1 MLFLAV
7 RYPWEGE
14 KREKKGGKIEERKE
28 KRRERKRNRER
39 SKRKRRENNTE
50 AEMKKEER
58 RGEKKGGGKKE
69 KQWRKKKHGNPSIF
83 FARAFFS
90 SSLFRRKQRDSSSH
104 FPASKSCPGVL
115 RPGYG
120 GGGQSGANKT
130 VKLTNSVGDKGCD
143 KGGGMALFVP
153 AACMHACM
161 QARRAASGRRCVYHP
176 HGGRMRVD

>member
-1 MLFLAV
+1 M
-7 RYPWEGE
+7 
-14 KREKKGGKIEERKE
+14 KRKGEERK
-28 KRRERKRNRER
+28 KNNGGRKSMATRPYFSRAR
-39 SKRKRRENNTE
+39 
-50 AEMKKEER
+50 
-58 RGEKKGGGKKE
+58 
-69 KQWRKKKHGNPSIF
+69 F
-83 FARAFFS
+83 FLLLF
-90 SSLFRRKQRDSSSH
+90 FRRKQRDSSSH

>member
-1 MLFLAV
+1 
-7 RYPWEGE
+7 
-14 KREKKGGKIEERKE
+14 
-28 KRRERKRNRER
+28 
-39 SKRKRRENNTE
+39 
-50 AEMKKEER
+50 MKKEER

-120 GGGQSGANKT
+120 GGGQSRANKT

>member
-1 MLFLAV
+1 MPGKE
-7 RYPWEGE
+7 RKGRRKGE
-14 KREKKGGKIEERKE
+14 KSRRGKKKEEKE
-28 KRRERKRNRER
+28 KGIENDQKESGERTGGG
-39 SKRKRRENNTE
+39 NNTE